1 MSDLISRSAV
11 LDEMGKFPLCFAYGD
26 GVKDCWDV
34 VVKAPAVDAVPVVR
48 CKDCE
53 YTDTEVGLP
62 DGALYC
68 NEWSS
73 VVRSYWYCC
82 RGARMDGEENAVD

>member
-1 MSDLISRSAV
+1 MQGDLISRSAV
-11 LDEMGKFPLCFAYGD
+11 LDKMGKFPLCFAYGD

-34 VVKAPAVDAVPVVR
+34 VTNAPAVDAVPVVR
-48 CKDCE
+48 CKECE

-68 NEWSS
+68 NEWNS
-73 VVRSYWYCC
+73 VVRSHWYCC
-82 RGARMDGEENAVD
+82 RGARMDDEAHE